1 MHDAGGSGNT
11 IHMYMCCHFG
21 FNDPNPIVLMFRA
34 DAPSLPPRP
43 IHLGPMELRPDAPS
57 LQAFTSG
64 VQSSQASLI
73 PSTDTDIEP
82 MQLGPFSV
90 PTSRARCRLMPME
103 LTLLH
108 QLLTAINNRLLLG
121 RGSLHG
127 PRDYLAAAWWTSCN
141 YVAQAMASF
150 DEPLA
155 SVGHRT
161 LDEILPGLQHPHLMS
176 PLAPA
181 DGPSDEPSSEHG
193 MPQGHPDT
201 GIADAHP
208 PTAPHGTLMGL
219 LGRRV
224 AGSTG
229 ASSSPLAA
237 PEGDDSIPGQEPNG
251 DSSSSVNGSG
261 VLQSEEPD
269 QTDPPQKRRRG
280 G

>member
-1 MHDAGGSGNT
+1 M
-11 IHMYMCCHFG
+11 
-21 FNDPNPIVLMFRA
+21 
-34 DAPSLPPRP
+34 
-43 IHLGPMELRPDAPS
+43 
-57 LQAFTSG
+57 
-64 VQSSQASLI
+64 
-73 PSTDTDIEP
+73 
-82 MQLGPFSV
+82 
-90 PTSRARCRLMPME
+90 
-103 LTLLH
+103 
-108 QLLTAINNRLLLG
+108 
-121 RGSLHG
+121 
-127 PRDYLAAAWWTSCN
+127 
-141 YVAQAMASF
+141 AQAMASF

-229 ASSSPLAA
+229 ASSSSLAA
-237 PEGDDSIPGQEPNG
+237 PEGDDGIPGQEPNG
-251 DSSSSVNGSG
+251 DSSSSVDGSG